1 MHKRRPFEYV
11 DEVSEIV
18 VFVMFWASTTMYRDP
33 LCFVDRGSGDATATL
48 LFPIMN
54 LGELSSMSGD
64 VEYEEGRDFGLA
76 ADRRLLIRTAG
87 SRIPET
93 KHDEL
98 YPSADPDG
106 SAFMF
111 KRDAP
116 GTYLMFGEGDLFH
129 CRQVC
134 ATYTH
139 QPGLWTAPVPVFCG
153 DQMPR
158 TMRRLR
164 RRDRL
169 VIAVTGDS
177 ISEGYNA
184 SGFVGVPPHQPPYVN
199 LVSSGLTAV
208 YGSTISL
215 HNLASAGWTADQG
228 LADASRLG
236 ALNPDVVIIA
246 FGMNDSGYA
255 TPEDFSA
262 NIAGIISQVRQ
273 DARHAEF
280 VLVSPMLPN
289 PEWHYPVLE
298 RFAGY
303 RDALSGLCAE
313 GVVLADVTTLWQA
326 LLERKS
332 VYDLTGN
339 GINHPNDFGHRVYAD
354 TILSLLV
361 DVENATAAP
370 TYT

>member
-1 MHKRRPFEYV
+1 MR
-11 DEVSEIV
+11 
-18 VFVMFWASTTMYRDP
+18 RDP
-33 LCFVDRGSGDATATL
+33 LCFVDRAGDVTATL
-48 LFPIMN
+48 LFPLSDLI
-54 LGELSSMSGD
+54 ELSSAAGD
-64 VEYEEGRDFGLA
+64 VQYEEGRDFVIA
-76 ADRRLLIRTAG
+76 PDRRMVIRTAE
-87 SRIPET
+87 SRIPVT
-93 KHDEL
+93 RRDEL

-116 GTYLMFGEGDLFH
+116 GTYLMFGEGDLFLR
-129 CRQVC
+129 RQVC

-139 QPGLWTAPVPVFCG
+139 QPGLWTAPVPRFCG
-153 DQMPR
+153 AQMPG
-158 TMRRLR
+158 TMQRLR
-164 RRDRL
+164 ARERL

-184 SGFVGVPPHQPPYVN
+184 SGFVGVPPYQPPYVG
-199 LVSSGLTAV
+199 LVAAGLTKA
-208 YGSTISL
+208 YASPIAL

-228 LADASRLG
+228 LADAARVG
-236 ALNPDVVIIA
+236 ALHPDLVIVA

-255 TPEDFSA
+255 TPEEFSA
-262 NIAGIISQVRQ
+262 NIAGIMARVRQ
-273 DARHAEF
+273 DARDAEF

-303 RDALSGLCAE
+303 RDALGRLCGE
-313 GVVLADVTTLWQA
+313 GVVLADVTTFWQK

-354 TILSLLV
+354 VALSLLV
-361 DVENATAAP
+361 DVEKAPSVP
-370 TYT
+370 TYL